1 MDNMS
6 PRLHQ
11 ISTKILIHRE
21 VLDFKGL
28 LLFFERN
35 YDVKIELIQQLI
47 WIIMEYLNPPLVY
60 SGKWVHF
67 FLQVGAQF
75 GGTELCKLNHIFRVK
90 LDLILEIVMV
100 MQAVI

>member
-1 MDNMS
+1 MDYYGIFEPAS
-6 PRLHQ
+6 
-11 ISTKILIHRE
+11 
-21 VLDFKGL
+21 GL
-28 LLFFERN
+28 FWK
-35 YDVKIELIQQLI
+35 VG
-47 WIIMEYLNPPLVY
+47 
-60 SGKWVHF
+60 SF